1 VSGGVPEEGTGML
14 CPKCGNQLPEAAEF
28 CPGCKSPVRQ
38 GNNAQEPGQPPVTA
52 APELS
57 APEPAPQLE
66 KSRKKLAVGL
76 GVGLTVV
83 LIIAVL
89 AVCLGPRLFVKGVSA
104 VILPGG
110 GVVELEDLKLEFGS
124 GDVEEPV
131 NVRLTRLK
139 PGGDSRPD
147 GLLST
152 FLYALDIDKPIDKP
166 VTVRIKFPASRPEK
180 NVMIGLGAEVKGAD
194 GEDVRVVYRYVG
206 ANIVDGWAEA
216 EVVPSD
222 YANEALIQLNRPLL
236 SMGVAYAQPSN
247 LRMYVMSFDG
257 SAFFEDGGHFM
268 FIFPASSKP
277 IKEDARRVL
286 TDFEDAYRAYLAGG
300 YIYSKRTKWPFDVY
314 LRSISEGI
322 FAAYEETGW
331 RNMVLGRQPDN
342 GFINISKAALSE
354 GDHNILRSSI
364 FHEWFHAV
372 QSNYT
377 TKGSRSEWFDEATA
391 TYHEGLVL
399 GKIPEHAEG
408 TRAMIFDGIYSPEDT
423 RRAGYARALVIDF
436 LADKFGSDD
445 FILKAYKNFD
455 MGIAPRDA
463 ILSATGDPAKW
474 AGDFYESVVFGKSA
488 VFRAYIPITLHNS
501 ISRGWDKTEG
511 APLYLKNSSQE
522 EIDRASKTGE
532 TIELGEAAVDVPALG
547 ARALAV
553 RVKPELAGVLNDGMT
568 LRFTSPESGLDM
580 RLFSIAVN
588 NPANVTRI
596 TATVT
601 RAAGSTVDV
610 RSFKQ
615 ALVNKTQYLL
625 LVTNPSGSAKTVPV
639 LADLVMFPTLDE
651 LVGKFDGI
659 FQVTDVHII
668 DKLKADAAKQSAGAK
683 PSAKTSGSD
692 QGCDL
697 DNLDLSKLND
707 ETLKQELGKPEK
719 TPFEIVKTGQD
730 KGSIV
735 LKGTDGKPE
744 EIPFTY
750 KNGELIVDYNH
761 PAFGKSRE
769 FFGKIMS
776 IKGVARAA
784 YGANDTV
791 EIDWTLRCF
800 ETGAEGDFYIDA
812 RLTGRHPLPAN
823 NP

>member
-1 VSGGVPEEGTGML
+1 
-14 CPKCGNQLPEAAEF
+14 
-28 CPGCKSPVRQ
+28 
-38 GNNAQEPGQPPVTA
+38 
-52 APELS
+52 
-57 APEPAPQLE
+57 
-66 KSRKKLAVGL
+66 
-76 GVGLTVV
+76 
-83 LIIAVL
+83 
-89 AVCLGPRLFVKGVSA
+89 
-104 VILPGG
+104 
-110 GVVELEDLKLEFGS
+110 
-124 GDVEEPV
+124 
-131 NVRLTRLK
+131 
-139 PGGDSRPD
+139 
-147 GLLST
+147 
-152 FLYALDIDKPIDKP
+152 
-166 VTVRIKFPASRPEK
+166 
-180 NVMIGLGAEVKGAD
+180 
-194 GEDVRVVYRYVG
+194 
-206 ANIVDGWAEA
+206 
-216 EVVPSD
+216 
-222 YANEALIQLNRPLL
+222 
-236 SMGVAYAQPSN
+236 
-247 LRMYVMSFDG
+247 
-257 SAFFEDGGHFM
+257 
-268 FIFPASSKP
+268 
-277 IKEDARRVL
+277 
-286 TDFEDAYRAYLAGG
+286 
-300 YIYSKRTKWPFDVY
+300 
-314 LRSISEGI
+314 
-322 FAAYEETGW
+322 
-331 RNMVLGRQPDN
+331 
-342 GFINISKAALSE
+342 
-354 GDHNILRSSI
+354 
-364 FHEWFHAV
+364 
-372 QSNYT
+372 
-377 TKGSRSEWFDEATA
+377 
-391 TYHEGLVL
+391 
-399 GKIPEHAEG
+399 
-408 TRAMIFDGIYSPEDT
+408 
-423 RRAGYARALVIDF
+423 VIDF

-488 VFRAYIPITLHNS
+488 VFRAYTPITLHNS

-511 APLYLKNSSQE
+511 APLYLKNPSQE

-568 LRFTSPESGLDM
+568 LRLTSPESGLDM
-580 RLFSIAVN
+580 RLFSVAVN
-588 NPANVTRI
+588 NTAAVTRV

-615 ALVNKTQYLL
+615 ALINKTQYLL

-683 PSAKTSGSD
+683 PSEKTSGSD
-692 QGCDL
+692 QGCDLDNL

-730 KGSIV
+730 RGSIV

-769 FFGKIMS
+769 LFGKIMS

-784 YGANDTV
+784 YGTNDTV

-812 RLTGRHPLPAN
+812 RLTGSHPLPAKN
-823 NP
+823 S